1 MTILLV
7 SVLVVLAYLVADGSA
22 LWSVLFAAA
31 IAFVL
36 CAAYSA
42 LDVQLFALAWL
53 TLYIGVQFLLPM
65 ADNRTWFAGWQV
77 GRLRVAVALV

>member
-22 LWSVLFAAA
+22 GWSVLFAGA
-31 IAFVL
+31 IAFIL
-36 CAAYSA
+36 CVAYNA
-42 LDVQLFALAWL
+42 LDVQLFSLAWL

-65 ADNRTWFAGWQV
+65 ADNKTWFAGWQI
-77 GRLRVAVALV
+77 GRLRLAVALV

>member
-22 LWSVLFAAA
+22 GWSVLFAGA
-31 IAFVL
+31 IAFIL
-36 CAAYSA
+36 CVAYNA
-42 LDVQLFALAWL
+42 LDVQLFSLAWL

-65 ADNRTWFAGWQV
+65 ADNKQWFAGWQI
-77 GRLRVAVALV
+77 GRLRLAVALV